1 MTVMGWTVNSERILS
16 MIKAKL
22 WEEGVLT
29 QEDYLSILA
38 LAPQHQNAALYEI
51 SAIRKFGVNWAQQHM
66 MDLVP
71 ELMKPDKKID
81 SEFDNEYDLLL
92 DRRKIEVKASR
103 AVRTGKGTLLERG
116 KCLDDL
122 GGFRLP
128 FQQVKAYCC
137 DVFVCIGV
145 WLDGFRYWVIPSD
158 VICSLPSYTTQ
169 HRGNETEGMIMIT
182 HSNAHAYHRYECCAE
197 DLKARILSGPAPAPL
212 NVDIC
217 EKLTEYESVV

>member
-1 MTVMGWTVNSERILS
+1 MNSERILAR
-16 MIKAKL
+16 ITTKL
-22 WEEGVLT
+22 REEGVLT

-38 LAPQHQNAALYEI
+38 LEPQHQNTELYKI
-51 SAIRKFGVNWAQQHM
+51 SAIRNFGVNWAQQHM

-71 ELMKPDKKID
+71 ELVKPDKKID

-92 DRRKIEVKASR
+92 DRRKVEVKASR
-103 AVRTGKGTLLERG
+103 AVRAGKGTLLDRG

-122 GGFRLP
+122 GGFKLP

-169 HRGNETEGMIMIT
+169 HRGNETEGMIIIT
-182 HSNAHAYHRYECCAE
+182 HNNAHSYAQYECAAE
-197 DLKARILSGPAPAPL
+197 DLGNRILGGSVPAPPK
-212 NVDIC
+212 VDIC
-217 EKLTEYESVV
+217 ELTECESVV